1 MKIEAPK
8 TYAKKE
14 IFMKLLHWI
23 QKQRNR
29 KAGFT
34 LVELIVVLVILA
46 ILAAL
51 LVPALTGYM
60 DKAKEKQVIAETRS
74 LLTAI
79 QTEASELYAED
90 KIPQDNPSLQ
100 NYPALASK
108 NDVASDGGSYFLT
121 SDELK
126 ENYNKIVSLSE
137 LKSLENGKGSFIC
150 AVDGKGKVRSIIYN
164 AGNGYTGLYFAET
177 AEYMAVK
184 ASTSENA
191 GAYDRYINKVI
202 ATHYYATNPQLD
214 PWGRTM
220 ILFQLGY
227 GNPPEYN

>member
-1 MKIEAPK
+1 
-8 TYAKKE
+8 
-14 IFMKLLHWI
+14 MKLLHWI

-60 DKAKEKQVIAETRS
+60 DKQVIAETRS

-90 KIPQDNPSLQ
+90 KIPQDNQSLQ
-100 NYPALASK
+100 KLPPLASK
-108 NDVASDGGSYFLT
+108 NDVASDGGSYSLT
-121 SDELK
+121 PDELK

-137 LKSLENGKGSFIC
+137 LKSLENGKGYFIC

-184 ASTSENA
+184 ASTN
-191 GAYDRYINKVI
+191 AYDHYINMVI
-202 ATHYYATNPQLD
+202 ATHYAPNPQLD
-214 PWGRTM
+214 LWGRTM
-220 ILFQLGY
+220 ILPLLGY
-227 GNPPEYN
+227 GNFPEYN

>member
-1 MKIEAPK
+1 
-8 TYAKKE
+8 
-14 IFMKLLHWI
+14 MKLLHWI

-108 NDVASDGGSYFLT
+108 
-121 SDELK
+121 K
-126 ENYNKIVSLSE
+126 
-137 LKSLENGKGSFIC
+137 
-150 AVDGKGKVRSIIYN
+150 
-164 AGNGYTGLYFAET
+164 
-177 AEYMAVK
+177 
-184 ASTSENA
+184 
-191 GAYDRYINKVI
+191 
-202 ATHYYATNPQLD
+202 
-214 PWGRTM
+214 
-220 ILFQLGY
+220 
-227 GNPPEYN
+227 

>member
-1 MKIEAPK
+1 
-8 TYAKKE
+8 
-14 IFMKLLHWI
+14 MKLLHWI

-90 KIPQDNPSLQ
+90 KIPQDNQSLQ
-100 NYPALASK
+100 KYPAIASK
-108 NDVASDGGSYFLT
+108 HGIAADTGNYFLS

-137 LKSLENGKGSFIC
+137 LKSLENGKGSFTC
-150 AVDGKGKVRSIIYN
+150 AVDGKGKVRSLIYN
-164 AGNGYTGLYFAET
+164 AGNGYTGLYFSET

-184 ASTSENA
+184 TSTSKNA
-191 GAYDRYINKVI
+191 AAYDLYFNKVI
-202 ATHYYATNPQLD
+202 ATHYYATYPQSD
-214 PWGRTM
+214 PWGRIM

-227 GNPPEYN
+227 GPSPEYN